1 MISLFFDD
9 IHSHLNSTSLMVKWS
24 YNNNS
29 EGNIL
34 MKNKILLG
42 SVTLLSALMV
52 AACGNGEK
60 KATETTAAP
69 TTEVTTAA
77 PTTTVQTTTAG
88 SSEIKEIPLSDTKRI
103 GREDTGYVNVPKDWV
118 EHKSKQA
125 GPHFQYSTSDGK
137 NIITLN
143 IHEKDKVE
151 IAEGEK
157 YGYELL
163 ASRIYASY
171 QKDTTVKKIQPAK
184 VKVAGLDSYLIQIL
198 FNDESYF
205 FVWFFQKDDKVYSVS
220 FEGDKD
226 TLLTIIGLVEKT
238 WGLDPNTPGK

>member
-1 MISLFFDD
+1 
-9 IHSHLNSTSLMVKWS
+9 
-24 YNNNS
+24 
-29 EGNIL
+29 

-69 TTEVTTAA
+69 TTEVTTAT

-88 SSEIKEIPLSDTKRI
+88 SSEIKEIPLSDTQRI

-118 EHKSKQA
+118 THKSKQA

-157 YGYELL
+157 YGFELI
-163 ASRIYASY
+163 ASRLYASY

-205 FVWFFQKDDKVYSVS
+205 FIWVFQKDDKVYSVS